1 MVYVRQDLGFWNH
14 GGTVSEVISGPYSF
28 EHLLNNN
35 STIERQI
42 SSENASALLSIDNW
56 VPHT

>member
-28 EHLLNNN
+28 QHLLNNN
-35 STIERQI
+35 STIERQ
-42 SSENASALLSIDNW
+42 SENAK
-56 VPHT
+56 VVTK